1 VDDADET
8 ASNGLGE
15 SLIRQS
21 GREPGMGRQ
30 PGDRQANRCT
40 TENARDG
47 AEKGETSQAETELER
62 VTSGCI
68 GGKPKAGKSSR
79 GALGRRDLT
88 NHAPQQHSLGEQ
100 GPEVD
105 SRRAGA
111 GQTAG
116 STEERH
122 EGSGQGKLAR
132 LRVGRKTPGE
142 RNPERGSGMKQ
153 ARKVGAEETV
163 EDVRNVEDG
172 ASARAGSNRGNPGR
186 NPNGGAGAHVRA
198 APTEVA
204 KRAKTPREA
213 LSGKP
218 GGRARR
224 QARQARKAGG
234 WKRTLKGTKSSRED
248 DPRPEKV
255 GER

>member
-1 VDDADET
+1 
-8 ASNGLGE
+8 
-15 SLIRQS
+15 
-21 GREPGMGRQ
+21 MGRQ

-122 EGSGQGKLAR
+122 EGNGQGKLAR

-153 ARKVGAEETV
+153 ARKVG
-163 EDVRNVEDG
+163 
-172 ASARAGSNRGNPGR
+172 SGR
-186 NPNGGAGAHVRA
+186 NRRGR
-198 APTEVA
+198 A
-204 KRAKTPREA
+204 KRRGRSVRKGGFQPGQPGEESERGSGSPR
-213 LSGKP
+213 
-218 GGRARR
+218 
-224 QARQARKAGG
+224 
-234 WKRTLKGTKSSRED
+234 SSCPD
-248 DPRPEKV
+248 
-255 GER
+255 